1 MKKMIGLLATGMLAM
16 SAAQAATISFSNAI
30 ADTTTNWAHNLTLQQ
45 FDGSLGTLQSV
56 KFTYAGHVNTTFRE
70 ESLDAAPAT
79 ITVTASAAIAFAL
92 PVGQTLNISNSNT
105 QNVGA
110 FDGTID
116 FAGASGFGPLLV
128 TGTDS
133 GMLTL
138 VSGLGA
144 FVGLGTYNI
153 DVTATG
159 TSGASGAGNLISQIN
174 TTAGANITVD
184 YTYAVQHQTP
194 EPASLALAGLALA
207 GIALTARR
215 RKQG

>member
-153 DVTATG
+153 GVTATG